1 MAESAR
7 WDERSMWLDP
17 SIDQQKSFDLAF
29 GLKPRLV
36 PARIN
41 FLLRL
46 LLVADLTNLFVWTFG
61 RINIEPLP
69 RDRVE
74 AVKPIKVSVASVD
87 RIAFFSHRFIY
98 AARDEVKVFHS
109 FRKYYCNAN
118 SNSVNSFYFL
128 LFN

>member
-1 MAESAR
+1 MGR
-7 WDERSMWLDP
+7 LDP

-36 PARIN
+36 PVRIN

-46 LLVADLTNLFVWTFG
+46 LLVVDLANLFVWTFG

-69 RDRVE
+69 RER
-74 AVKPIKVSVASVD
+74 AVKPIKVSVASVN

-98 AARDEVKVFHS
+98 AARDEVRVFHN
-109 FRKYYCNAN
+109 FQKYYCDTKGN
-118 SNSVNSFYFL
+118 SLSVNSFH
-128 LFN
+128 LFFN